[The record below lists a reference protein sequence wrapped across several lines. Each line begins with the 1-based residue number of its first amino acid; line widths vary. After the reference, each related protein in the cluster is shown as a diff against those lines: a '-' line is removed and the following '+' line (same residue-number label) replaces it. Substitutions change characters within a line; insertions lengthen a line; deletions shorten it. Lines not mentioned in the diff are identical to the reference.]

1 MLFSCVLRRQANF
14 LDTYLI
20 GILESNKYVVCTAQE
35 EIFFVVNLIQSLL
48 TPPGIFIVLLL
59 ALSILALRRPAKK
72 LMACALFFLAI
83 VIYIFSLPIFAIFLS
98 RSLDYR
104 FTPQL
109 PPKNEEAVLLVLGG
123 GSTRDE
129 NGEPF
134 QPSINTMERL
144 YAAIKL
150 AKEHRNYTTMILSGG
165 DVYERSKI
173 SGADIMKRACDV
185 MGCPAK
191 IILEGK
197 SRNTDENLKYSTEII
212 KQLGIKNVI
221 IITQNFHMERSM
233 DLAKKYIPE
242 DIKTYAYPSSG
253 SDKSRF
259 LGFQPKMLIP
269 NMRAFNFT
277 CSRLRECVGIIVAK
291 L

>member
-1 MLFSCVLRRQANF
+1 M
-14 LDTYLI
+14 
-20 GILESNKYVVCTAQE
+20 
-35 EIFFVVNLIQSLL
+35 VNLIQFLL

-59 ALSILALRRPAKK
+59 ALSILALRRPAKR
-72 LMACALFFLAI
+72 LMAGALFLLAI
-83 VIYIFSLPIFAIFLS
+83 VMYLFSSPIFAIFLS

-104 FTPQL
+104 FMPQL
-109 PPKNEEAVLLVLGG
+109 PPQNEEAVILVLGG
-123 GSTRDE
+123 GSSRDE

-134 QPSINTMERL
+134 QPSINTIERL
-144 YAAIKL
+144 YTAIKL

-165 DVYERSKI
+165 DVYERSDI
-173 SGADIMKRACDV
+173 SGADIMKQACDV

-191 IILEGK
+191 IILEGQ

-221 IITQNFHMERSM
+221 IVTQNFHMERSM

-242 DIKTYAYPSSG
+242 NIKTYAYPSSG

-259 LGFQPKMLIP
+259 MAFQPKMLIP
-269 NMRAFNFT
+269 NMRVSYFI
-277 CSRLRECVGIIVAK
+277 CSRLREYVGIVVAK